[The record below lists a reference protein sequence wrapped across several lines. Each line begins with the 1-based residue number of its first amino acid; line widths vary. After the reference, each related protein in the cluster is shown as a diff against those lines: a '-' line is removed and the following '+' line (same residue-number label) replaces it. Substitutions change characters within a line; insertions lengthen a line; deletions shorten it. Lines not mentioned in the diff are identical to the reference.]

1 MSAIWGNISFNS
13 KLDFEK
19 CMRMKTP
26 YETKCKIDRL
36 DEYFDENVYFAC
48 GLQEI
53 VKESSLESLPIV
65 DKEKQIVF
73 TTDCI
78 LDNRVEVKSVLGY
91 DENESVADGRLIYEL
106 YLSMGTKCFKKL
118 RGLYSIAI
126 FDMKQEVLY
135 LVSDPISSRC
145 LYYYRDL
152 EGNINFSTLL
162 QPILEINEDIEIND
176 NYIKDFLTAPG
187 LMPNIVPDE
196 TPYKGVYK
204 LNPGSYLEITKDS
217 MKEKEYFSIDDY
229 KVCNDY
235 SKADMVS
242 KVFKDIYKEC
252 VADAI
257 NTVGNVASSMSSGL
271 DSATVS
277 VLAAQKL
284 QKQNKA
290 LFTFTYVPDEKMENI
305 KDNILDET
313 KDVRKILEMYPNM
326 QGEFVNNKGRCCLDD
341 MQKII
346 DIMEIPIKAYVNL
359 PNLCEIYEKAKEKKC
374 TVVLIGQYGNSTV
387 SHGYI
392 DDVLCDL
399 FLKKKYIS
407 FLKYLN
413 NYSTTVKESRK
424 AALKGCIRYFRYTE
438 KVISD
443 AKDGQFNYK
452 LDNKFLSESICND
465 YSMEKRYRDNG
476 IEYFE
481 SIPTIESEYKKF
493 MKKKALYTYL
503 GEFETK
509 MGLKYGVAL
518 RDPTADIRMISFCYH
533 MPYKYFA
540 YNGVPRWLVRN
551 NFQEELPNNIVNNW
565 MRYGVQ
571 NADCFIRMKREW
583 KRIGTDIYNKFEQI
597 KKNENFCSYINMKKI
612 SEFFIKNNDELCIDD
627 ETEIDQ
633 LMYIYCIIE
642 FYQSCKNICKLF
654 ANEYYI
660 SM

>member
-1 MSAIWGNISFNS
+1 M
-13 KLDFEK
+13 
-19 CMRMKTP
+19 
-26 YETKCKIDRL
+26 
-36 DEYFDENVYFAC
+36 
-48 GLQEI
+48 
-53 VKESSLESLPIV
+53 
-65 DKEKQIVF
+65 
-73 TTDCI
+73 
-78 LDNRVEVKSVLGY
+78 
-91 DENESVADGRLIYEL
+91 
-106 YLSMGTKCFKKL
+106 
-118 RGLYSIAI
+118 
-126 FDMKQEVLY
+126 
-135 LVSDPISSRC
+135 
-145 LYYYRDL
+145 
-152 EGNINFSTLL
+152 
-162 QPILEINEDIEIND
+162 
-176 NYIKDFLTAPG
+176 
-187 LMPNIVPDE
+187 
-196 TPYKGVYK
+196 
-204 LNPGSYLEITKDS
+204 
-217 MKEKEYFSIDDY
+217 
-229 KVCNDY
+229 
-235 SKADMVS
+235 
-242 KVFKDIYKEC
+242 
-252 VADAI
+252 
-257 NTVGNVASSMSSGL
+257 
-271 DSATVS
+271 
-277 VLAAQKL
+277 
-284 QKQNKA
+284 
-290 LFTFTYVPDEKMENI
+290 
-305 KDNILDET
+305 
-313 KDVRKILEMYPNM
+313 
-326 QGEFVNNKGRCCLDD
+326 
-341 MQKII
+341 
-346 DIMEIPIKAYVNL
+346 
-359 PNLCEIYEKAKEKKC
+359 
-374 TVVLIGQYGNSTV
+374 
-387 SHGYI
+387 
-392 DDVLCDL
+392 LCDL

>member
-1 MSAIWGNISFNS
+1 MSAIWGNVSFNS
-13 KLDFEK
+13 KLNYEK
-19 CMRMKTP
+19 CMRMKIP

-36 DEYFDENVYFAC
+36 DEYFDKKVYFAC

-53 VKESSLESLPIV
+53 VKESSLERLPIV
-65 DKEKQIVF
+65 DKDKQIVF
-73 TTDCI
+73 TSDCI
-78 LDNRVEVKSVLGY
+78 LDNRVEVKSILGY
-91 DENESVADGRLIYEL
+91 NENQSVADGQLIYEL
-106 YLSMGTKCFKKL
+106 YLNMGTKCFKKL

-145 LYYYRDL
+145 LYYYRDA

-162 QPILEINEDIEIND
+162 QPIIEINEDIEIND

-187 LMPNIVPDE
+187 LMPNIVSNE

-217 MKEKEYFSIDDY
+217 IKENEYFSIDDY
-229 KVCNDY
+229 KVCNEY
-235 SKADMVS
+235 SDADMVS
-242 KVFKDIYKEC
+242 KVFKAIYKEC
-252 VADAI
+252 VDDAI

-290 LFTFTYVPDEKMENI
+290 LFTYTYVPDEKMENI

-313 KDVRKILEMYPNM
+313 KDVQKILEMYQNM
-326 QGEFVNNKGRCCLDD
+326 QGEFVNNKGKCCLDD

-374 TVVLIGQYGNSTV
+374 TVVLIGQNGNSTV

-413 NYSTTVKESRK
+413 NYSTRVKESRK
-424 AALKGCIRYFRYTE
+424 VALQGCVGYFRHTK
-438 KVISD
+438 KVLLD
-443 AKDGQFNYK
+443 AKNGQFDFK
-452 LDNKFLSESICND
+452 LSNRFLAESICDD
-465 YSMEKRYRDNG
+465 YPLEKRYKSNG
-476 IEYFE
+476 IKYFE

-509 MGLKYGVAL
+509 MGLKYGVVL
-518 RDPTADIRMISFCYH
+518 RDPTADIRMLSFCYH

-551 NFQEELPNNIVNNW
+551 NFQEELPYNVVNNW

-571 NADCFIRMKREW
+571 NADCFIRMKRDW
-583 KRIGTDIYNKFEQI
+583 KRIGTDLYEKFGKITNDKKLNSYFNMTKVYKFFEQNKEELNI
-597 KKNENFCSYINMKKI
+597 Q
-612 SEFFIKNNDELCIDD
+612 DEI
-627 ETEIDQ
+627 EIDQ
-633 LMYIYCIIE
+633 LMYIFCVLE
-642 FYQSCKNICKLF
+642 FYQYCKNTCI
-654 ANEYYI
+654 
-660 SM
+660 